1 MEELQGVGQES
12 NRQLGEKTVR
22 LEEAEAQV
30 QELQEALE
38 VSRER
43 SESLERSPR
52 VLNPHETPKA
62 LFWLAQS
69 LPSAAP

>member
-1 MEELQGVGQES
+1 MVQES
-12 NRQLGEKTVR
+12 NRQLGEKTLR

-30 QELQEALE
+30 RELQEALKA
-38 VSRER
+38 SRER

-52 VLNPHETPKA
+52 VLTPHKTPKA